1 MIKETVL
8 LIYLIN
14 DDDDRVELV
23 GVIPGLAKARD
34 LNDKKCDIA
43 MNRELRARLFIK

>member
-14 DDDDRVELV
+14 DDDRVELV
-23 GVIPGLAKARD
+23 GVIPGLAKAGT
-34 LNDKKCDIA
+34 LMTKNA
-43 MNRELRARLFIK
+43 MLS

>member
-23 GVIPGLAKARD
+23 GVIPGLAKAGT
-34 LNDKKCDIA
+34 LMTKNA
-43 MNRELRARLFIK
+43 MLP